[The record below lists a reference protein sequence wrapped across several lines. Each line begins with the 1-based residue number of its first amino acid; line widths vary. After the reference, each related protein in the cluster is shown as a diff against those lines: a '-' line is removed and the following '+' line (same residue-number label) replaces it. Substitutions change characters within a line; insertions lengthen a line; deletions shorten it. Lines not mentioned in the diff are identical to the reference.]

1 MARITIEVSGMRDVE
16 RRLER
21 LADNILD
28 IVENHLR
35 RAASR

>member
-1 MARITIEVSGMRDVE
+1 MANILIEVSGMRDVE

-21 LADNILD
+21 LADVLD
-28 IVENHLR
+28 IMGNHLR

>member
-21 LADNILD
+21 LADVLD
-28 IVENHLR
+28 VVENYFR

>member
-16 RRLER
+16 RRLEQ
-21 LADNILD
+21 LADVLD
-28 IVENHLR
+28 IVESHLR

>member
-1 MARITIEVSGMRDVE
+1 MASITIEVSGMRDVE

-21 LADNILD
+21 LADVLD
-28 IVENHLR
+28 IAENHLR